1 MKVKKT
7 PEVTKFKIRCSRVG
21 QVNESLP
28 SLRKRGGAV
37 EREAWEAAAF
47 MTSI

>member
-21 QVNESLP
+21 QVNETCLACANEGWP
-28 SLRKRGGAV
+28 
-37 EREAWEAAAF
+37 
-47 MTSI
+47 